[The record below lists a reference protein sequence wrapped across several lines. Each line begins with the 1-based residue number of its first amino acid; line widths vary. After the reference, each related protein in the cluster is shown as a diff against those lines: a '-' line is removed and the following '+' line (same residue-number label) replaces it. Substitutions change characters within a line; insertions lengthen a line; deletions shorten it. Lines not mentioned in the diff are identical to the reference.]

1 MKRATR
7 EWLVENSNRRE
18 GFSGTRPLAID
29 ALDSE
34 KRLKAEVRRLRGEL
48 GRIAEHSGEAW
59 SRKIASAALRPTKR
73 KPEWGL
79 SVEKAGWK
87 STRRPT
93 KRKP

>member
-34 KRLKAEVRRLRGEL
+34 KRLRAEVRRLR
-48 GRIAEHSGEAW
+48 AEMRDMGDHPCPPLCACCRTISKEAT
-59 SRKIASAALRPTKR
+59 RALHPTKR
-73 KPEWGL
+73 KP
-79 SVEKAGWK
+79 
-87 STRRPT
+87 
-93 KRKP
+93 